1 MDEYIE
7 RISIPLDEY
16 KELLTIKGKYEEL
29 KSIYYG
35 VYSSTKIAY
44 RDDDSLGIAASPYKV
59 SYDKSVEDLGV

>member
-29 KSIYYG
+29 KSIYYEP
-35 VYSSTKIAY
+35 YSSTKITY
-44 RDDDSLGIAASPYKV
+44 RDDGSLGIAASPYKI